1 MTCSNPPI
9 IASARSRSKARCS
22 STRRWQR
29 RRWSRHPTRNAWSC
43 QRPSSHWLPG
53 MCRIAARRSTFS
65 RERASGWRRTSGCGG
80 WSFVN
85 CLKRSRGRSGVRN
98 CVNKKRRAGI
108 AASAA
113 WRNSGR
119 RIFPSWRATRRRPAE
134 AERGMY
140 ELNERVGLVTGG
152 GAGIGREIARR
163 FAREGMAVAV
173 LDRDG
178 AEGIAAEIG
187 GLAVTAD
194 VTSEEE
200 VSRAV
205 ETVLARFSRIDVLVN
220 NAGIAWMGPALEM
233 PLEALQSMLRV
244 NVEGVFIVCR
254 AVLPHMI
261 ARRSGSIVNLASWAG
276 KTGNAFFAGYSASKF
291 AVIGL
296 TQSLAREMAPH
307 GIRVNA
313 ICPGIVVDT
322 AMRTAIEAQQRQYR
336 PPETAERE
344 KSIPIGRVSVPEDVA
359 RVAAFLASDE
369 SSYMTGE
376 SINLSGGLLMD

>member
-1 MTCSNPPI
+1 
-9 IASARSRSKARCS
+9 
-22 STRRWQR
+22 
-29 RRWSRHPTRNAWSC
+29 
-43 QRPSSHWLPG
+43 
-53 MCRIAARRSTFS
+53 
-65 RERASGWRRTSGCGG
+65 
-80 WSFVN
+80 
-85 CLKRSRGRSGVRN
+85 
-98 CVNKKRRAGI
+98 
-108 AASAA
+108 
-113 WRNSGR
+113 
-119 RIFPSWRATRRRPAE
+119 
-134 AERGMY
+134 MY
-140 ELNERVGLVTGG
+140 ALNERVGLVTGG

-178 AEGIAAEIG
+178 AAAEGIAAEIG

-220 NAGIAWMGPALEM
+220 NAGIAWMGPAMEM

-244 NVEGVFIVCR
+244 NVEGVFIVSR

-322 AMRTAIEAQQRQYR
+322 AMRSAIEAQQRQYGL
-336 PPETAERE
+336 PETAERE

>member
-1 MTCSNPPI
+1 
-9 IASARSRSKARCS
+9 
-22 STRRWQR
+22 
-29 RRWSRHPTRNAWSC
+29 
-43 QRPSSHWLPG
+43 
-53 MCRIAARRSTFS
+53 
-65 RERASGWRRTSGCGG
+65 
-80 WSFVN
+80 
-85 CLKRSRGRSGVRN
+85 
-98 CVNKKRRAGI
+98 
-108 AASAA
+108 
-113 WRNSGR
+113 
-119 RIFPSWRATRRRPAE
+119 
-134 AERGMY
+134 MY
-140 ELNERVGLVTGG
+140 ALNERVGLVTGG

-220 NAGIAWMGPALEM
+220 NAGIAWMGPVLEM

-244 NVEGVFIVCR
+244 NVEGVFIVSR

-322 AMRTAIEAQQRQYR
+322 AMRTAIEAQQRQYGL
-336 PPETAERE
+336 PETAERE

>member
-1 MTCSNPPI
+1 
-9 IASARSRSKARCS
+9 
-22 STRRWQR
+22 
-29 RRWSRHPTRNAWSC
+29 
-43 QRPSSHWLPG
+43 
-53 MCRIAARRSTFS
+53 
-65 RERASGWRRTSGCGG
+65 
-80 WSFVN
+80 
-85 CLKRSRGRSGVRN
+85 
-98 CVNKKRRAGI
+98 
-108 AASAA
+108 
-113 WRNSGR
+113 
-119 RIFPSWRATRRRPAE
+119 
-134 AERGMY
+134 MY
-140 ELNERVGLVTGG
+140 ALNERVGLVTGG

-178 AEGIAAEIG
+178 AAVEGIAAEIG

-205 ETVLARFSRIDVLVN
+205 ETVFARFSRIDVLVN
-220 NAGIAWMGPALEM
+220 NAGIAWMGPGLEM

-244 NVEGVFIVCR
+244 NVEGVFIVSR

-261 ARRSGSIVNLASWAG
+261 ARRSGSVVNLASWAG

-322 AMRTAIEAQQRQYR
+322 AMRTAIESQQRQYGL
-336 PPETAERE
+336 PETAERE